1 MIHQERFSM
10 ETTGRGLYELSAQIQ
25 EKVGASGIRMGLC
38 HLYLH
43 HTSAALILC
52 ENADPSVRTDL
63 ESFFQRLVRD
73 GDPVFTHRNEGPDDM
88 SAHIRTILTGM
99 TLSLPI
105 TEGRCALGTWQGIFL
120 YEHRSGT
127 HQRRLTL
134 TLNGE

>member
-1 MIHQERFSM
+1 MIHQERFRV
-10 ETTGRGLYELSAQIQ
+10 ETAGRGLYELTARVQG
-25 EKVGASGIRMGLC
+25 KVKASGIRTGLC

-63 ESFFQRLVRD
+63 ETFFQRLVRD
-73 GDPVFTHRNEGPDDM
+73 GDSAFTHRSEGPDDM
-88 SAHIRTILTGM
+88 SAHIRSILTG
-99 TLSLPI
+99 TALSLPI

-120 YEHRSGT
+120 YEHRSGA